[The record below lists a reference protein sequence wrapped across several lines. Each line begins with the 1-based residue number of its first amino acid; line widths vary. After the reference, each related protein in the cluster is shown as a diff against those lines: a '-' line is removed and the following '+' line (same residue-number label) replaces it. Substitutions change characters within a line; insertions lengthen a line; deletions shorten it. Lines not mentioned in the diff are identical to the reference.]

1 MATIL
6 EIASQ
11 LEESIRSFSHGLW
24 APIYWAPSL
33 GSDERF
39 MVAAAIVLGNHKKVL
54 RIVDNS
60 VLKAFYLDENKRA
73 SNIVDFI
80 VNILNTEIQ
89 EGKNINELSTFSEN
103 FVIGTAKK
111 IAAPDMTKAVIQII
125 QRYSSIMTEERY
137 LNMLSNQMSIKDN
150 DWTKS
155 VKSFC
160 NNYYDMPS
168 IGSFDKR
175 VWIGKRAVNTFFSN
189 CSMKFVAFSM
199 QLNSEKQIPQ
209 LCMKSRDSDILLRN
223 HGVERAITLIKN
235 EENTMNYIDRFQFE
249 QKQCGLPLLDYW
261 AFNSP
266 VEVATFLKDEAVVR
280 S

>member
-1 MATIL
+1 
-6 EIASQ
+6 
-11 LEESIRSFSHGLW
+11 
-24 APIYWAPSL
+24 
-33 GSDERF
+33 
-39 MVAAAIVLGNHKKVL
+39 
-54 RIVDNS
+54 
-60 VLKAFYLDENKRA
+60 
-73 SNIVDFI
+73 
-80 VNILNTEIQ
+80 
-89 EGKNINELSTFSEN
+89 
-103 FVIGTAKK
+103 
-111 IAAPDMTKAVIQII
+111 
-125 QRYSSIMTEERY
+125 
-137 LNMLSNQMSIKDN
+137 
-150 DWTKS
+150 
-155 VKSFC
+155 
-160 NNYYDMPS
+160 MPS